1 MTILPVH
8 DNSNDI
14 IIYLDTRSGSSF
26 DILESTAWIREV
38 VVQSQKRRKGCHFDH
53 HYHHHHRH
61 LDYYHHHYFQIC
73 HYSQGLGSFAVS
85 VFLLLASGKGLRRF
99 TKSLLVIIIIIIIII
114 KEMWVTRMSKMLNV
128 HLDQFYN
135 K

>member
-61 LDYYHHHYFQIC
+61 LDYYQSSLFSNLPLFPGVGKFCSFSFSPLGIWKGVEEVHQVTVGNHHHHHQ
-73 HYSQGLGSFAVS
+73 
-85 VFLLLASGKGLRRF
+85 KD
-99 TKSLLVIIIIIIIII
+99 
-114 KEMWVTRMSKMLNV
+114 MWMTRMSKMLNV